1 MNINP
6 IYIWLDIPNQGVYIG
21 GWERCIGTLRTCIS
35 TSETSEQGREAWY
48 RGQNLRTGEVTNR
61 YSPTHW
67 ARVIGV
73 SSMHHAI
80 TMGYPLSMMHRS
92 YQQWFELS
100 VWVLWRLYWSLWW
113 PYIGEYHEV
122 LVTFMTYDHLGCVLF
137 FGHDSS
143 NRPIYLQIWAYISSI
158 YICMSSAYHT
168 HV

>member
-1 MNINP
+1 V
-6 IYIWLDIPNQGVYIG
+6 D
-21 GWERCIGTLRTCIS
+21 ERCIWHFEDLYKYSESSRQGTNVS
-35 TSETSEQGREAWY
+35 Y
-48 RGQNLRTGEVTNR
+48 RGQTTQTGVKRLVQGTNNFKRGQESPNRVTNR